1 MTVTS
6 DLEPTTFWQKLVL
19 TFLRRLWLLLF
30 ILVVLILVGLVRDTF
45 FEG

>member
-1 MTVTS
+1 MSS

-30 ILVVLILVGLVRDTF
+30 VLVLLILVGLVRDTF